1 MSGVGLTHIIGAG
14 PLLLDFDGPV
24 CSVFAGEPAPR
35 VAKELVTLLDFRRMA
50 IPPEIRGEEDPLA
63 VLRWTAETCP
73 VEVVGAIEDAMCAAE
88 LRAVRTAAP
97 TPSSREV
104 IVGANSRGI
113 PLAVVSNNSEPAIRA
128 YLAAHGL
135 TGHIGPIVGRPHA
148 EPARM
153 KPNPWAV
160 VTAVDALRADPRSC
174 TLVGDSLTDI
184 EAARAAGVNII
195 GYANR
200 PWKTGAFAGADAV
213 VTSMGDIAAALSS
226 A

>member
-1 MSGVGLTHIIGAG
+1 MSGVPLTRLIGAG

-24 CSVFAGEPAPR
+24 CSIFAGEPAPR
-35 VAKELVTLLDFRRMA
+35 VAKELVTLLDSERIA
-50 IPPEIRGEEDPLA
+50 IPSEIRGEEDPLA
-63 VLRWTAETCP
+63 VLRWAAETCP
-73 VEVVGAIEDAMCAAE
+73 TEVVGAVEDAMCEAE

-97 TPSSREV
+97 TPFSREV
-104 IVGANSRGI
+104 IEGASSQAV
-113 PLAVVSNNSEPAIRA
+113 PLAVVSNNSETAIRA

-135 TGHIGPIVGRPHA
+135 ADHIGPIVGRPHA

-160 VTAVDALRADPRSC
+160 IAAVDALRADLRSC
-174 TLVGDSLTDI
+174 TLIGDSLTDI

-200 PWKTGAFAGADAV
+200 VWKVEAFSSADAV